1 MPPRAWP
8 ANSRPDRPGPGEGR
22 NLPSLDGLPAGQ
34 MAVAGFPFSAPAVI
48 IRSDARGYALTYA
61 VGDL

>member
-8 ANSRPDRPGPGEGR
+8 INSRPDSPVPGRGR
-22 NLPSLDGLPAGQ
+22 VCSRLDGLPAGR
-34 MAVAGFPFSAPAVI
+34 MAVPGFPFSGPAVI

-61 VGDL
+61 VGDP